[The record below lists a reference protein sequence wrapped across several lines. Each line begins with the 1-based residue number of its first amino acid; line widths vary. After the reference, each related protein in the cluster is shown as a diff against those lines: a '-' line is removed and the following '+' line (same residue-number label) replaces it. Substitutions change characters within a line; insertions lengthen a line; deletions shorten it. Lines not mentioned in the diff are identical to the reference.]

1 MFSVSVSNWHVLFR
15 GLSEHIL
22 SCNHTVLNA
31 VVYQQVICTLK
42 QPFQWFFRIFC
53 ETAVGF
59 NFALAII
66 WKLWTFIQPLINY
79 FQVYFLSAHEVPGF
93 QPQRFVL
100 VSQSVQVNVSYAR
113 IMVLW
118 LRVIYLK
125 YEFRNI

>member
-31 VVYQQVICTLK
+31 VVHQQVICTLK
-42 QPFQWFFRIFC
+42 QPFQWLFRIYC
-53 ETAVGF
+53 ETTVAF
-59 NFALAII
+59 NFALAI
-66 WKLWTFIQPLINY
+66 INY

-113 IMVLW
+113 IMVL
-118 LRVIYLK
+118 
-125 YEFRNI
+125 